1 MNGYCSKAC
10 GVKARL
16 SKAVSTMTN
25 AGEKTLEIIRMIQEK
40 LQLLDLALDILSSLP
55 DIIKAKVRLPEEYRE
70 YITLRI
76 DIIFMRMKY
85 YINCLMIS
93 KNMLLIELLKKVK
106 FGVIDSKLAVLF
118 APITAVMEVAA
129 GL

>member
-1 MNGYCSKAC
+1 MNGYCSKTC

-16 SKAVSTMTN
+16 SKAASMTTN
-25 AGEKTLEIIRMIQEK
+25 AGEKTLEIISMIQEK

-76 DIIFMRMKY
+76 DIIFIRMKY

-118 APITAVMEVAA
+118 SPITAVMEVAA

>member
-16 SKAVSTMTN
+16 SKAASTMTN

-55 DIIKAKVRLPEEYRE
+55 DIIKAKVTLPEEYRE

-76 DIIFMRMKY
+76 DIIFIRMKY

-118 APITAVMEVAA
+118 SPITAVMEVAA